1 MGLIPKEFI
10 DELLVRVDIVE
21 VIDARVPLKK
31 SGREYSACCP
41 FHEEKTPSFTV
52 SPAKQFY
59 HCFGCGAHGTAI
71 GFLMEYEHLDFVET
85 VHELARSVG
94 LTVPRTGTEAP
105 AARVDQDSYALLQQ
119 VAEFYRKQLREHA
132 EAKRAVDYLKGR
144 GLTGEIAGEYE
155 VGFAPPGW
163 NHLAQAFSAAHPAL
177 IKLGLLVEKDGGSPA
192 GRVYDRFRERIM
204 FPIHDQ
210 RGRVIGFGGRV
221 LNSADDAQGRAPA
234 KGSAIAKGSA
244 SVAGKSEATGSR
256 TPEAT
261 APKYLNSP
269 ESAVFHKGR
278 ELYGLYQ
285 ARKSLRKI
293 ERLLVVEGYMDVVAL
308 AQYGIRYAVA
318 TLGTATTREHL
329 ERVFRVAS
337 EVVFCFDGDRAG
349 REAAWRALEAALP
362 LMHEGR
368 QARFL
373 FLPEG
378 EDPDTLVR
386 KEGRER
392 FEARLGEAVPLPQF
406 FYDGLIKQT
415 DMKTMDGRARL
426 VDLARPLLDKLP
438 AGVFRHMMV
447 TYLAEITHINAN
459 SLGGLLGLVV
469 ARARGPATR
478 RRDDFSAHPGEAMSH
493 VRLAIALL
501 LQRPALAQA
510 AGDTRRFTGI
520 EIAGADVLRSLLE
533 LLHAQPQLTTAA
545 LLERWRDTEQ
555 GRHLFKLAKWQSPL
569 KEEEWEAE
577 FLGAL
582 SQIERQGPEQRRE
595 QLISKSRLAPLSG
608 EEKREL
614 GGLLSIPR
622 SQSGG

>member
-10 DELLVRVDIVE
+10 DELLSRVDIVE

-85 VHELARSVG
+85 VHELARSAS

-163 NHLAQAFSAAHPAL
+163 NHLAQAFPAAHPAL
-177 IKLGLLVEKDGGSPA
+177 VKLGLLVEKEGGSPA
-192 GRVYDRFRERIM
+192 GRVYDRFRERIL

-221 LNSADDAQGRAPA
+221 LNSAD
-234 KGSAIAKGSA
+234 
-244 SVAGKSEATGSR
+244 T
-256 TPEAT
+256 
-261 APKYLNSP
+261 PKYLNSP
-269 ESAVFHKGR
+269 ESTVFHKGH

-293 ERLLVVEGYMDVVAL
+293 ERLLVVEGYMDVLAL
-308 AQYGIRYAVA
+308 AQYGIRNAVA

-329 ERVFRVAS
+329 ERIFRVAS
-337 EVVFCFDGDRAG
+337 EAVFCFDGDRAG

-386 KEGRER
+386 KEGQAA
-392 FEARLGEAVPLPQF
+392 FEARLDAAVPLSQF
-406 FYDGLIKQT
+406 FYEGLAKQT
-415 DMKTMDGRARL
+415 DIKSMDGRARL
-426 VDLARPLLDKLP
+426 VELARPLLGKLP

-447 TYLAEITHINAN
+447 TRLAEITRINADT
-459 SLGGLLGLVV
+459 LGGLLGLGAVRPTRQTGS
-469 ARARGPATR
+469 AAR
-478 RRDDFSAHPGEAMSH
+478 RREDFTTHEGEASVQMSP

-510 AGDTRRFTGI
+510 AGEPGRLAGI
-520 EIAGADVLRSLLE
+520 EIAGLDILISLLE
-533 LLHAQPQLTTAA
+533 LLQSQPQLNTAA
-545 LLERWRDTEQ
+545 LLERWRGTPHGQ
-555 GRHLFKLAKWQSPL
+555 HLLKLAQWQPL
-569 KEEEWEAE
+569 LKKEEEWEAE

-582 SQIERQGPEQRRE
+582 GQIERQGPENRRE
-595 QLISKSRLAPLSG
+595 QLIGKSRLAPLSA

-614 GGLLSIPR
+614 SELLSAPR
-622 SQSGG
+622 GQAGR